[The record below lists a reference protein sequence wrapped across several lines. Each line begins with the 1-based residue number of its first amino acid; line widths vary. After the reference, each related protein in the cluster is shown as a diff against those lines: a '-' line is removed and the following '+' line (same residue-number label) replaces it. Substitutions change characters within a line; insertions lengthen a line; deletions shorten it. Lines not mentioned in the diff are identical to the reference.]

1 MYLPVPEPAL
11 DRASGHAFE
20 TETATSML
28 SGKFLT
34 LARHDSGVP
43 VVRSKEKREK
53 PLDDGVMFELA
64 SAGQDGG

>member
-1 MYLPVPEPAL
+1 
-11 DRASGHAFE
+11 
-20 TETATSML
+20 ML